1 MEEGTLRNDRGG
13 LLARR
18 TWSITPPPEI
28 TAILDSSNEP
38 ALTNLVLVAASP
50 EWEVP
55 LRGVRDRHLE
65 TYSRLS
71 VTNVV

>member
-1 MEEGTLRNDRGG
+1 MTAAACWHAAHGRL
-13 LLARR
+13 
-18 TWSITPPPEI
+18 PPET